1 VRNATTVTLP
11 SGDGVIVNEEPTGA
25 QPTSSSNPH
34 DSGEGGLAT
43 RRRELRRLMIGSAMA
58 TVVVL
63 AAVVLLK
70 LTDKTGT
77 GQSASPAV
85 GTGTVAPNF
94 TLPNLLSSAAQPLP
108 DVNLYDLGKDRHHAV
123 VLNFYASWCPPC
135 RAETPLLASAA
146 RSAAVRSPSVQF
158 VGVDVA
164 DLTSGALRFTKQAGV
179 AYPVGADRDF
189 EVASHFGL
197 NTEPHTYFINDDGVV
212 IGQVSGQLSAS
223 SLHSWLQRLH
233 ATG

>member
-1 VRNATTVTLP
+1 
-11 SGDGVIVNEEPTGA
+11 VIVNEEPTGA
-25 QPTSSSNPH
+25 QSTSSSTPH

-43 RRRELRRLMIGSAMA
+43 RRRELRRLMIGSA
-58 TVVVL
+58 VVAVL
-63 AAVVLLK
+63 VLTAIGLLK
-70 LTDKTGT
+70 LMDKTGS
-77 GQSASPAV
+77 GQSAAV
-85 GTGTVAPNF
+85 GVGTVAPNF
-94 TLPNLLSSAAQPLP
+94 TLPNLLSSASQPLP
-108 DVNLYDLGKDRHHAV
+108 DVKLYDLGKDRHHAV

-146 RSAAVRSPSVQF
+146 RSAAVSAPSVQF

-164 DLTSGALRFTKQAGV
+164 DMTSGALQFTKQAGI

-189 EVASHFGL
+189 EVASLFGL

-223 SLHSWLQRLH
+223 SLHSWLQRLR